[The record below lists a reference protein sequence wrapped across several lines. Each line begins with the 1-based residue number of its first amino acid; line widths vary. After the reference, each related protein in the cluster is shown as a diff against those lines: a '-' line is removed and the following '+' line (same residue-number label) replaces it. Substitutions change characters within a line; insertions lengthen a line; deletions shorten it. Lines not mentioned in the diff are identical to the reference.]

1 MEILLSPLRKSLSL
15 YDVSVDEN
23 VPPTVIN
30 NDGISTKLRRTAA
43 DGCPHNIPNII
54 RPIPPIIPINVE
66 ISNVIYLPCLILVDC
81 Y

>member
-1 MEILLSPLRKSLSL
+1 M

-66 ISNVIYLPCLILVDC
+66 ISDVIYLPCLILVD
-81 Y
+81 